1 MLVTINKYIQYT
13 FPCIITPI
21 VSPILWNSCIQS
33 ETFPGLYV
41 WTGRDDPINLSAA
54 QPGRYLTFDPAGV
67 AGCSAAL
74 CATEYQTAGST
85 P

>member
-1 MLVTINKYIQYT
+1 MHYQYA
-13 FPCIITPI
+13 FSCSVI
-21 VSPILWNSCIQS
+21 VSPILWHSCIQS

-41 WTGRDDPINLSAA
+41 WIGRDDPINLSAA

-67 AGCSAAL
+67 AGYSAAL

>member
-13 FPCIITPI
+13 FPCITAPI
-21 VSPILWNSCIQS
+21 VSPILWHSCIQS
-33 ETFPGLYV
+33 DTFLGLYA
-41 WTGRDDPINLSAA
+41 WTGRGDPTNLSTA

-67 AGCSAAL
+67 TGCSAAL